1 MNILL
6 VLIPVSVA
14 LIALAI
20 WAFFWAVDNG
30 QFDDLD
36 SPALDMLR
44 DEPTPI
50 PPPHPASTSASTS
63 TSADSQANA
72 AEPSK

>member
-1 MNILL
+1 MNVLL
-6 VLIPVSVA
+6 ILIPVSVLLVA
-14 LIALAI
+14 VAI

-44 DEPTPI
+44 DEPVSKTQDGMD
-50 PPPHPASTSASTS
+50 PP
-63 TSADSQANA
+63 
-72 AEPSK
+72 